1 MKKILIIACYSPL
14 INNSAAIETLM
25 YLKIFSDMGFK
36 VDLITVAFEKNSIYY
51 DEKIYN
57 MMDKRVRLYKISA
70 GKLFNKATEK
80 NKSKN
85 IKNINRGKKII
96 RALKKK
102 IMIPDAYYFWTFKAY
117 DFFKKNLIKED
128 YKFIFSMHEP
138 PSSHLLALKI
148 KRQLKIP
155 WVTYFS
161 DPWIKDSLREN
172 NSYLRKLIESRLE
185 KKVINNSDKYIF
197 VTEENKNDFKRRYKK
212 INENNTFIIKRAY
225 DEEIYKEVLKKPYD
239 KKNIRIKYIGEIFTK
254 LRDITPFIDS
264 IKEIKKRNNSFFE
277 ILNIEFYGNIDD
289 ENLKEKILK
298 ENLIKMKK
306 RIGFKDAI
314 EKIINSDILIVFG
327 NKNSK
332 QIPAKIYDYLGSEA
346 LILVILGDENDPLKK
361 LCLNIENCFIV
372 ENNVLDI
379 EKELYNIIKVLN
391 KENIS
396 LHRRQEFSYENRKEE
411 FIKLIKSINKD

>member
-1 MKKILIIACYSPL
+1 MKKILVIACYSPL

-25 YLKIFSDMGFK
+25 YLKIFSGMGFK
-36 VDLITVAFEKNSIYY
+36 VDLITVDFKKNSIYY
-51 DEKIYN
+51 DEKIYS
-57 MMDKRVRLYKISA
+57 MMDTRVNLHKISA
-70 GKLFNKATEK
+70 GNLFDKATKK

-85 IKNINRGKKII
+85 NKDLNRGKKII

-148 KRQLKIP
+148 KRKLKIP
-155 WVTYFS
+155 WVAYFS
-161 DPWIKDSLREN
+161 DPWIMDSSREN
-172 NSYLRKLIESRLE
+172 NSYLRKLIEKDLE

-197 VTEENKNDFKRRYKK
+197 VTEENKNDFKKRYKK
-212 INENNTFIIKRAY
+212 ISENNSFIIKRAY
-225 DEEIYKEVLKKPYD
+225 DEEIYKKILKKPYD

-254 LRDITPFIDS
+254 LRDITPFLES
-264 IKEIKKRNNSFFE
+264 IKTIKEKDIEFFKN
-277 ILNIEFYGNIDD
+277 LNIEFYGNID
-289 ENLKEKILK
+289 EESLKEKILK
-298 ENLIKMKK
+298 EDLIRLKK
-306 RIGFKDAI
+306 RIDFNEAI
-314 EKIINSDILIVFG
+314 ENIINSDILIVFG

-332 QIPAKIYDYLGSEA
+332 QIPAKIYDYLGSEGF
-346 LILVILGDENDPLKK
+346 ILVILGDEKDPLRK

-379 EKELYNIIKVLN
+379 EKELYNIIKILN

-396 LHRRQEFSYENRKEE
+396 LHRRPEFSYENRKEE